1 MNEVILPAVRRIETL
16 RPNVISFEVLSENQ
30 LHALNRLFY
39 KQEHQKKN
47 NYYQVRIKPP
57 FRPRTTGKN
66 SQCNRFNG
74 GIQLICQETGNDFY
88 DVKMYLK
95 RKAIARGYPMQV
107 DEKGNI
113 VYSLIDGE
121 PVPISESEAS
131 IEEAKLLIDEL
142 EELMSQFDIHW
153 DDNYD

>member
-1 MNEVILPAVRRIETL
+1 
-16 RPNVISFEVLSENQ
+16 
-30 LHALNRLFY
+30 
-39 KQEHQKKN
+39 
-47 NYYQVRIKPP
+47 
-57 FRPRTTGKN
+57 
-66 SQCNRFNG
+66 
-74 GIQLICQETGNDFY
+74 
-88 DVKMYLK
+88 
-95 RKAIARGYPMQV
+95 MQV

-131 IEEAKLLIDEL
+131 VEEAKLLIDEL